1 MVRGPKVS
9 SKTFADTERLFG
21 RRGTLVISF
30 QVARYAGLALGSRA
44 YDVQL
49 EPGQTAPYPV
59 P

>member
-1 MVRGPKVS
+1 MVRGQKVT

-30 QVARYAGLALGSRA
+30 QVARYAGLALGARA
-44 YDVQL
+44 YDIQL
-49 EPGQTAPYPV
+49 QPGRTAPWPE